1 MIKSLFRERRRS
13 SAIRKLGL
21 LEPPTEAVFKRFVD
35 AAASAFRAPIS
46 MLSVIHDQEQW
57 FKAAHGFEID
67 CIPRNDGFCTFAL
80 DRSGSFEC
88 CDPLGDRRFAKLP
101 GVIAEPHVRY
111 YIGTPLRLLSGI
123 DVGVLCVA
131 DTVTRQPASA
141 DQKAYLLGLARQAS
155 MALEARLDIWGSA
168 A

>member
-21 LEPPTEAVFKRFVD
+21 LEMPTDAVFKRFVD
-35 AAASAFRAPIS
+35 AAASAFKAPIS

-57 FKAAHGFEID
+57 FKAAHGFEIN
-67 CIPRNDGFCTFAL
+67 CIARTDGFCTFAL
-80 DRSGSFEC
+80 DRSGVLEC
-88 CDPLGDRRFAKLP
+88 SDPLGDDRFARLP
-101 GVIAEPHVRY
+101 SVVGEPHIRY
-111 YIGTPLRLLSGI
+111 YIGAPLRLLSGV
-123 DVGVLCVA
+123 DVGVLCVI

-141 DQKAYLLGLARQAS
+141 DQKAYLQGLARQAS